1 MATTVTINTY
11 SIPLKYLLK
20 RILNYGKEMIIL
32 SQACKFSSVKNAKT
46 FATLIDSSVG
56 TKEVVH
62 IIFKGM
68 PLIDGG
74 VDPRISKS
82 CEGFTNLSD
91 DFARIAGDWFI
102 IEEQPY
108 YDDIE
113 TNNEHG
119 NFTIN
124 CLRIGDVVMM
134 QIQDYNECYVIVEA
148 IFSHKANQ
156 NLDITNHVGK
166 YWGKYNSP
174 SIPDRLRDS

>member
-1 MATTVTINTY
+1 
-11 SIPLKYLLK
+11 
-20 RILNYGKEMIIL
+20 MIIL

-91 DFARIAGDWFI
+91 YFARIAGDWFI

-108 YDDIE
+108 YSDIE
-113 TNNEHG
+113 TNDEHG

-124 CLRIGDVVMM
+124 YLRIGDVVMM
-134 QIQDYNECYVIVEA
+134 QIQDYNESYVIVEA
-148 IFSHKANQ
+148 IFSHNGNDNKLYVFIIVKWFEETYQIKLVCPIYRIQTDNRWR
-156 NLDITNHVGK
+156 HVFPLSAIDLINNAI
-166 YWGKYNSP
+166 Y
-174 SIPDRLRDS
+174 

>member
-1 MATTVTINTY
+1 
-11 SIPLKYLLK
+11 
-20 RILNYGKEMIIL
+20 MIIL

-46 FATLIDSSVG
+46 FATLIYSSVG

-119 NFTIN
+119 NFTKN
-124 CLRIGDVVMM
+124 YLRIGDVVMM
-134 QIQDYNECYVIVEA
+134 QMQDYNEA
-148 IFSHKANQ
+148 IFSYKGNDNKLYVFIIVKWFEKTNQ
-156 NLDITNHVGK
+156 IKLVCPLHRIQTDNRWRHVFPLSAIDLINNAI
-166 YWGKYNSP
+166 Y
-174 SIPDRLRDS
+174 